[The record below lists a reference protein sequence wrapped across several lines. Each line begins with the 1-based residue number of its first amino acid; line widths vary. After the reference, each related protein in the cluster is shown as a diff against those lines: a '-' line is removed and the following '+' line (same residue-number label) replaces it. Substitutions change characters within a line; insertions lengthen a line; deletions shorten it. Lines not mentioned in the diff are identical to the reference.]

1 MPAKGKHRRTRTMR
15 IARTLAVAGSGSAA
29 LALPLMGAAN
39 AHAADQSAPES
50 VSVKQAVAAAQ
61 QQAPKNAA
69 AEDEA
74 KTYEV
79 AVGDYLAK
87 IADEQD
93 VDGGWEQL
101 YQDNRQVVGSDPNLI
116 LPGMK
121 LSVDGT
127 AAEAPKSAPAQP
139 KSAAPKQAAPKADTE
154 ASAPEKTETAPKPA
168 APAKPQAEQAEEP
181 AASTGSGWNK
191 PVDASTSTAYR
202 ASGGSWSSGYHTGVD
217 FSASSGTSVKAI
229 GEGTVVSA
237 GWSGS
242 YGNEVV
248 IQHADGKYSQ
258 YAHMSSLSVSSGQT
272 VSAGQQIGLSGS
284 TGNSTGPHLHFE
296 VRTGPSYGSDIDPL
310 AYLRGHGVSV

>member
-29 LALPLMGAAN
+29 LALPLMGAA
-39 AHAADQSAPES
+39 HAQAAEKSAPES
-50 VSVKQAVAAAQ
+50 VAVQQAVAAAQ

-69 AEDEA
+69 ADAE
-74 KTYEV
+74 TYEV
-79 AVGDYLAK
+79 VVGDYLAK
-87 IADEQD
+87 IADEQH

-101 YQDNRQVVGSDPNLI
+101 YQDNREVVGSNPNLI
-116 LPGMK
+116 RPGMK

-127 AAEAPKSAPAQP
+127 AAEAPKPAPAKPQSAPKP
-139 KSAAPKQAAPKADTE
+139 AAPKADSG
-154 ASAPEKTETAPKPA
+154 ASAAQKTETAPKPA
-168 APAKPQAEQAEEP
+168 APAKPEAEQAEQP
-181 AASTGSGWNK
+181 PVSGDWVR
-191 PVDASTSTAYR
+191 PVEASTSTAYR

-229 GEGTVVSA
+229 GAGTVVSA

-248 IQHADGKYSQ
+248 IKHADGKYSQ
-258 YAHMSSLSVSSGQT
+258 YAHLSSLSVSSGQSVT
-272 VSAGQQIGLSGS
+272 PGQQIGLSGS

>member
-29 LALPLMGAAN
+29 LALPLMGAA
-39 AHAADQSAPES
+39 HAQAAEKSAPES
-50 VSVKQAVAAAQ
+50 VAVQQAVAAAQ

-69 AEDEA
+69 ADAE
-74 KTYEV
+74 TYEV
-79 AVGDYLAK
+79 VVGDYLAK
-87 IADEQD
+87 IADEQH

-101 YQDNRQVVGSDPNLI
+101 YQDNREVVGSNPNLI

-127 AAEAPKSAPAQP
+127 AAEAPKQAPAKPQ
-139 KSAAPKQAAPKADTE
+139 SAPKQAAPKADTS
-154 ASAPEKTETAPKPA
+154 ASTAQKTETAPKPA
-168 APAKPQAEQAEEP
+168 ASAKPEAEQAEQP
-181 AASTGSGWNK
+181 AAASGDWVR
-191 PVDASTSTAYR
+191 PVEASPSTAYR

-229 GEGTVVSA
+229 GAGTVVSA

-248 IQHADGKYSQ
+248 IKHADGKYSQ
-258 YAHMSSLSVSSGQT
+258 YAHLSSLSVSSGQT
-272 VSAGQQIGLSGS
+272 VTPGQQIGLSGS

>member
-29 LALPLMGAAN
+29 LALPLMGAA
-39 AHAADQSAPES
+39 HAQAAEKSAPES
-50 VSVKQAVAAAQ
+50 VAVQQAVAAAQ

-69 AEDEA
+69 ADAE
-74 KTYEV
+74 TYEV
-79 AVGDYLAK
+79 VVGDYLAK
-87 IADEQD
+87 IADEQH

-101 YQDNRQVVGSDPNLI
+101 YQDNREVVGSNPNLI

-127 AAEAPKSAPAQP
+127 AAEAPKQAPAKPQ
-139 KSAAPKQAAPKADTE
+139 SAPKQAAPKAATG
-154 ASAPEKTETAPKPA
+154 ASTAQKTETAPKPA
-168 APAKPQAEQAEEP
+168 APAKPEAEQAEQP
-181 AASTGSGWNK
+181 AAASGDWVR
-191 PVDASTSTAYR
+191 PVEASASTAYR

-229 GEGTVVSA
+229 GAGTVVSA

-248 IQHADGKYSQ
+248 IKHADGKYSQ
-258 YAHMSSLSVSSGQT
+258 YAHLSSLSVSSGQT
-272 VSAGQQIGLSGS
+272 VTPGQQIGLSGS

>member
-29 LALPLMGAAN
+29 LALPLMGAA
-39 AHAADQSAPES
+39 HAQAAEKSAPES
-50 VSVKQAVAAAQ
+50 VAVQQAVAAAQ

-69 AEDEA
+69 ADAE
-74 KTYEV
+74 TYEV
-79 AVGDYLAK
+79 VVGDYLAK
-87 IADEQD
+87 IADEQH

-101 YQDNRQVVGSDPNLI
+101 YQDNREVVGSNPNLI

-127 AAEAPKSAPAQP
+127 AAEAPKPAPAKPQSAPKP
-139 KSAAPKQAAPKADTE
+139 AAPKADSG
-154 ASAPEKTETAPKPA
+154 ASTAGKTETAPKPA
-168 APAKPQAEQAEEP
+168 AAAEPEAEQAEQP
-181 AASTGSGWNK
+181 AATSGDWVR
-191 PVDASTSTAYR
+191 PVEASTSTAYR

-229 GEGTVVSA
+229 GAGTVVSA

-248 IQHADGKYSQ
+248 IKHADGKYSQ
-258 YAHMSSLSVSSGQT
+258 YAHLSSLSVSSGQT
-272 VSAGQQIGLSGS
+272 VTPGQQIGLSGS

>member
-29 LALPLMGAAN
+29 LALPLMGAA
-39 AHAADQSAPES
+39 HAQAAEKSAPES
-50 VSVKQAVAAAQ
+50 VAVQQAVAAAQ

-69 AEDEA
+69 ADAE
-74 KTYEV
+74 TYEV

-87 IADEQD
+87 IADEQH

-101 YQDNRQVVGSDPNLI
+101 YQDNREVVGSNPNLI

-127 AAEAPKSAPAQP
+127 AAEAPKQAPAKPQ
-139 KSAAPKQAAPKADTE
+139 SAPKQAAPEADTG
-154 ASAPEKTETAPKPA
+154 ASTAQKTETAPKPA
-168 APAKPQAEQAEEP
+168 APAKPEAEQAEQP
-181 AASTGSGWNK
+181 AAASGDWVR
-191 PVDASTSTAYR
+191 PVEASASTAYR

-229 GEGTVVSA
+229 GAGTVVSA

-248 IQHADGKYSQ
+248 IKHADGKYSQ
-258 YAHMSSLSVSSGQT
+258 YAHLSSLSVSSGQT
-272 VSAGQQIGLSGS
+272 VTPGQQIGLSGS